1 MGDAD
6 ITVSDSGFCRRRG
19 PFQKFWDHIG
29 RYHQQWDK
37 RHPFE
42 PGGISGRVSFGVG
55 NDLVDN
61 TSGRIESQIYPG
73 GGNDRCIG
81 DHDAGKMTGDSG
93 ADRFDFNGF
102 DEVLPMVGTTNHLIT
117 DFATIDA
124 RGL

>member
-1 MGDAD
+1 MPISRFLTAVFVDGAAHFRNFGTTSGG
-6 ITVSDSGFCRRRG
+6 ITSNGTNGTLLNR
-19 PFQKFWDHIG
+19 
-29 RYHQQWDK
+29 
-37 RHPFE
+37 
-42 PGGISGRVSFGVG
+42 GGISGRVSFGVG

-61 TSGRIESQIYPG
+61 TSGRIESQTYPG

-81 DHDAGKMTGDSG
+81 DHDAGKMTSDSG